1 MLGSV
6 RVVAAVATSGAGTTS
21 RCDVMQFGVPSQMS
35 DNHPDQDDRALA
47 DQQVAPVGKPR
58 AGDVGR
64 FRGGMARLRR
74 LVPERPDAIYGTR
87 VLTGKACRL
96 ADGSM
101 GQVAIHESDGEWV
114 EVCVQ
119 A

>member
-1 MLGSV
+1 MLGYV
-6 RVVAAVATSGAGTTS
+6 QVVAAVATSGGWVAS
-21 RCDVMQFGVPSQMS
+21 RCDVMQFGVPQMS
-35 DNHPDQDDRALA
+35 DIHSDQDDRVLA
-47 DQQVAPVGKPR
+47 EHQAAPVEGLR
-58 AGDVGR
+58 AGDAGWI
-64 FRGGMARLRR
+64 RGGLARLRR
-74 LVPERPDAIYGTR
+74 LAPERPDAIHGTR

>member
-1 MLGSV
+1 MG
-6 RVVAAVATSGAGTTS
+6 ATSAGS
-21 RCDVMQFGVPSQMS
+21 AAGWRDCGVW
-35 DNHPDQDDRALA
+35 
-47 DQQVAPVGKPR
+47 
-58 AGDVGR
+58 
-64 FRGGMARLRR
+64 ARNDLT
-74 LVPERPDAIYGTR
+74 PIYGTR